1 VGKAAARRARKKLVA
16 ANAATE
22 RRIGRHGRLARR
34 PEPQAA
40 NDGEFAHTDRLVRT
54 ARFVL
59 AEAVSRALS
68 VPILSIDSIE
78 AAMWRAGLIKTETGV
93 AAYEVAHALADENLR
108 LRHTVIVDAVNPVEA
123 PRAAWRKLAAKHRVS
138 LKIIEC
144 VCSDETI
151 HRGRIEAPVAGKR
164 ELTWAR
170 LLQRRAEYEAWTDP
184 RLVLDTSRTSPAQLL
199 AQALNYT
206 R

>member
-1 VGKAAARRARKKLVA
+1 MAGQPATLCAYGCAHVSYLLLSSRAVMTEMTTIPPTLIVLSGLPGSGKTVVA
-16 ANAATE
+16 E
-22 RRIGRHGRLARR
+22 SL
-34 PEPQAA
+34 
-40 NDGEFAHTDRLVRT
+40 
-54 ARFVL
+54 
-59 AEAVSRALS
+59 SRALS

-78 AAMWRAGLIKTETGV
+78 AAMWRAGLAKTETGV
-93 AAYEVAHALADENLR
+93 AAYEVARALADENLR
-108 LRHTVIVDAVNPVEA
+108 LRLTVIVDAVNPAEA
-123 PRAAWRKLAAKHRVS
+123 PRAGWRNLAAKHRIS

-151 HRGRIEAPVAGKR
+151 LRQRIEAPVRSVADR
-164 ELTWAR
+164 HELTWAR

-184 RLVLDTSRTSPAQLL
+184 RLVLDTSRTSPGQLL